1 MQTVE
6 SSRSYKVFKVKILSW
21 IPASFSV
28 FVKMEVKVDPDIVE
42 NIQKVVKEEPM
53 MMENIKQEV
62 KMDPEMM
69 ENDLLEMTV
78 VISNVTSTFQ

>member
-1 MQTVE
+1 MICLCFSLSDKEIIPSLSRKKVE
-6 SSRSYKVFKVKILSW
+6 
-21 IPASFSV
+21 
-28 FVKMEVKVDPDIVE
+28 MEVKVDPDIVE

>member
-1 MQTVE
+1 MHWLIFKE
-6 SSRSYKVFKVKILSW
+6 PCLSLNNSPKPISRNRCCVFLW
-21 IPASFSV
+21 A
-28 FVKMEVKVDPDIVE
+28 
-42 NIQKVVKEEPM
+42 M